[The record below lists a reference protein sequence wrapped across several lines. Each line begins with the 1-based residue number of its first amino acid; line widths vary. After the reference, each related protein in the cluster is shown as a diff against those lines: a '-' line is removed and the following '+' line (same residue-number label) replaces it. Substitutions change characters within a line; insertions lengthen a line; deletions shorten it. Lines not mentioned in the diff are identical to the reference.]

1 MLNLIPST
9 KNLVLMFLIFCFI
22 IILIMLVTDIF
33 LISDELYYNSF
44 SDLYTIDI
52 IEDIV
57 KNNHKWSSF
66 GYLIVPILS
75 FIKFTLVAACISTGL
90 YFQENR
96 FRFKEAFGLA
106 IWAEGVFIVVS
117 VVMLLWFLFIQTNY
131 TLQDLQFF
139 FPLSTLNLF
148 DFKHLE
154 SYLVYPLQ
162 VLNLFEIAYWFVLA
176 YGIKKMLGSSWERG
190 MTVVASS
197 YGVGLVIWVVFVVF
211 LTINLS

>member
-1 MLNLIPST
+1 MELYLSPKKWTYFLFYCLITIIITWLNQT
-9 KNLVLMFLIFCFI
+9 FI
-22 IILIMLVTDIF
+22 I
-33 LISDELYYNSF
+33 SDSLYYNSF
-44 SDLYTIDI
+44 AESMTVEKIEEFIDST
-52 IEDIV
+52 
-57 KNNHKWSSF
+57 KKWSWVSYSLVPF
-66 GYLIVPILS
+66 FYLL
-75 FIKFTLVAACISTGL
+75 KFTLVASCISTGL

-106 IWAEGVFIVVS
+106 IWAEGVFILVAVIK
-117 VVMLLWFLFIQTNY
+117 LLWFVFIQTNY

-139 FPLSTLNLF
+139 FPLSTLNFF
-148 DFKHLE
+148 DVKHLE

-162 VLNLFEIAYWFVLA
+162 VLNLFELVNWFVLA
-176 YGIKKMLGSSWERG
+176 YGIKKMLGSSLERG

>member
-1 MLNLIPST
+1 MELYLSPKKWTYFLFYCLITIIITWLNQT
-9 KNLVLMFLIFCFI
+9 FI
-22 IILIMLVTDIF
+22 I
-33 LISDELYYNSF
+33 SDSLYYNSF
-44 SDLYTIDI
+44 AESMTVEKIEEFIDST
-52 IEDIV
+52 
-57 KNNHKWSSF
+57 KKWSWVSYSLVPF
-66 GYLIVPILS
+66 FYLL
-75 FIKFTLVAACISTGL
+75 KFTLVASCISTGL

-106 IWAEGVFIVVS
+106 IWAEGVFILVAVIK
-117 VVMLLWFLFIQTNY
+117 LLWFVFIQTNY

-139 FPLSTLNLF
+139 FLLSTLNFF
-148 DFKHLE
+148 DVKHLE

-162 VLNLFEIAYWFVLA
+162 VLNLFELVNWFVLA
-176 YGIKKMLGSSWERG
+176 YGIKKMLGSSLERG